1 MGRRPSPTPS
11 NVSYASETVPAVAR
25 TLVTTYAQALQP
37 LNMIAQSA
45 VGETR
50 WDAVA
55 AAVVALRS
63 ARESMSTVERR
74 LLGLAVLSG
83 GPIGEIAALMGIAP
97 STLSAQLVGTDAQLL
112 GQALSRDVAGQWVI
126 EQ

>member
-1 MGRRPSPTPS
+1 MARRPNPSPS
-11 NVSYASETVPAVAR
+11 NIAYAAECIPAVAQ
-25 TLVTTYAQALQP
+25 TIVAAYAQALQP

-63 ARESMSTVERR
+63 ARESTSTVERR
-74 LLGLAVLSG
+74 LLGLAVLGG
-83 GPIGEIAALMGIAP
+83 GPIGEVAALMGVAP

-112 GQALSRDVAGQWVI
+112 GQALTRGAAGQWVI
-126 EQ
+126 A

>member
-1 MGRRPSPTPS
+1 MARRPNPSPS
-11 NVSYASETVPAVAR
+11 NIAYAAECIPAVAQ
-25 TLVTTYAQALQP
+25 TVVTAYAQALQP

-50 WDAVA
+50 WDGVV

-63 ARESMSTVERR
+63 ARESMASVERR

-83 GPIGEIAALMGIAP
+83 APLGATAELMGVAP
-97 STLSAQLVGTDAQLL
+97 STLTAQLAGTDAQLL

-126 EQ
+126 A